1 MKIMTLLIVLVLAQ
15 AQATEPYPELAGDR
29 FPVDH
34 WQLTLVWRDR
44 MTDLS
49 SPGFENYS
57 RTSCIKE
64 GIRRILKD
72 MESVAVKE
80 WGAEQILGF
89 VCEYVTEK
97 E

>member
-34 WQLTLVWRDR
+34 WQLTLVTRDR
-44 MTDLS
+44 MIDITA
-49 SPGFENYS
+49 PGFEKSS
-57 RTSCIKE
+57 RRSCIKE
-64 GIRRILKD
+64 GIRRLTKD
-72 MESVAVKE
+72 MESVPVKE
-80 WGAEQILGF
+80 WGAEPLLGF

>member
-15 AQATEPYPELAGDR
+15 AQATEPYPEYASDR
-29 FPVDH
+29 YPVDH

-44 MTDLS
+44 MTDIDM
-49 SPGFENYS
+49 PGAEKAS
-57 RTSCIKE
+57 RRSCLND

-72 MESVAVKE
+72 MESVPVKE

-89 VCEYVTEK
+89 VCEYVTAK

>member
-1 MKIMTLLIVLVLAQ
+1 MKIMTLLIMLVLTQ
-15 AQATEPYPELAGDR
+15 AQAIEPYPELAGDR

-34 WQLTLVWRDR
+34 WQLTLVWHER
-44 MTDLS
+44 MEDIDM
-49 SPGFENYS
+49 PGAEKYS
-57 RTSCIKE
+57 RTSCIKD

-72 MESVAVKE
+72 MESVPVKE

-89 VCEYVTEK
+89 VCEYVTAK